1 MVVCVLPARN
11 GSVVDVRK
19 LAASLSFSS
28 SEKLSEKEKSGAE
41 LNPRPPASSVRL
53 ATPAELVTDFGYPRG
68 CMGPIGLRRGLGAY
82 DVVFDESLFAPDA
95 GSRPDV
101 DERKFQREPQRDER
115 EFEREFQTDERE
127 FQTEFQTDER
137 NGGTARRILAVGAG
151 AAGVKVTGPAD
162 AFVEVTRG
170 VVADISSP
178 SRRSDE

>member
-28 SEKLSEKEKSGAE
+28 SEKLSENEKSGAE

-115 EFEREFQTDERE
+115 EFEREFQTDER
-127 FQTEFQTDER
+127 

>member
-1 MVVCVLPARN
+1 M
-11 GSVVDVRK
+11 
-19 LAASLSFSS
+19 
-28 SEKLSEKEKSGAE
+28 
-41 LNPRPPASSVRL
+41 
-53 ATPAELVTDFGYPRG
+53 
-68 CMGPIGLRRGLGAY
+68 
-82 DVVFDESLFAPDA
+82 FDESLFASDA

-115 EFEREFQTDERE
+115 EFQREFQTDEREFQTDERE